1 MIELKE
7 EKVWKCRNQIFIV
20 SYSRANEVDGPFF
33 NWYIDYNFV
42 RSGGGIQQKWLRWYK
57 CL

>member
-1 MIELKE
+1 MKMQNPILI
-7 EKVWKCRNQIFIV
+7 RFIL

-33 NWYIDYNFV
+33 NWYIDYSFG
-42 RSGGGIQQKWLRWYK
+42 RSGGGSQQKWLRWYK